1 MSLNQRF
8 CFISNDLWQFLR
20 FFKQKIQ
27 ALLVDE
33 FLQKQEHSFAEK
45 RRKRDKG
52 MYAHFSQSH

>member
-8 CFISNDLWQFLR
+8 CFISNDLCQFLR

-45 RRKRDKG
+45 GRKRDKG